1 MTSSFISICSS
12 ISFFNSQRLGTFQSV
27 HGRQAQQHCSR
38 TAISIPVL
46 ASAVSRRQLLKS
58 ASAILIAS
66 LLTQNPC
73 TPAQATSGLHLF
85 PLTEPLT
92 NSYYL
97 MRACET
103 VSDKLNVMNTNP
115 VNKLSIQ
122 LHGLT
127 RDGVEQAYLASS
139 ALSNA
144 GVGSDAW
151 IWPSVTFSTLET
163 AEILA
168 YNLKVRREQIVP
180 EFSFLDMRGVGI
192 FEGGKAADVHGKIA
206 DHDRLDSNWRPA
218 PTDDGTPNDSTEDV
232 FVRVRQLI
240 SKLETLYVGENII
253 VLSPDSDALSVLQAA
268 IMGKDLRLHHM
279 FDYQPGEVRFVR
291 ELVVDQFGKTIVEP
305 SVRIICK
312 PQKVKVST

>member
-1 MTSSFISICSS
+1 MNLLFVSGSPFASPLTPQRFGAYQSVCGRETRPHPNTTMTSTLIS
-12 ISFFNSQRLGTFQSV
+12 
-27 HGRQAQQHCSR
+27 
-38 TAISIPVL
+38 
-46 ASAVSRRQLLKS
+46 ASAVSRRQLLKNT
-58 ASAILIAS
+58 SAILIAS
-66 LLTQNPC
+66 LLTQSPH
-73 TPAQATSGLHLF
+73 TAVKASSGLHFF

-92 NSYYL
+92 NVYYL

-115 VNKLSIQ
+115 VNKLSIK

-127 RDGVEQAYLASS
+127 RDGVEQALLASS

-144 GVGSDAW
+144 GVGSDTW
-151 IWPSVTFSTLET
+151 IWPSVTTSSLET

-180 EFSFLDMRGVGI
+180 EYSFLDMRGVGV
-192 FEGGKAADVHGKIA
+192 FEGGKAVEVHREIA

-232 FVRVRQLI
+232 FVRVRQLL
-240 SKLETLYVGENII
+240 SKLETLYVGEKII
-253 VLSPDSDALSVLQAA
+253 ILSPDSDALSVLQAA
-268 IMGKDLRLHHM
+268 IMGKELRQHHM

-291 ELVVDQFGKTIVEP
+291 ELVVDQFGKTVVEP
-305 SVRIICK
+305 T
-312 PQKVKVST
+312 VKVVSKPLKAKVNT